1 MTCTGTIARPL
12 DAFQIPFVQDSKTIT
27 EMKLY
32 APMIQLV
39 HQSTDLLP
47 KTTTSLFPTI
57 TSTSSPQKPSSA
69 PLPPSNPQEAQSFNN
84 SNELSKTEISGIVVA
99 SLILFLCFV
108 SVIGY
113 CVIRKSR
120 PHLIPIIF
128 FRSSTR
134 YKEKSSSLRD
144 STSTSSLTST
154 SPMATPK
161 VHALNAFTTPIG
173 SSSPHDP
180 HHKHFS
186 AYQLG
191 IPQKNPQSPMARSD
205 GNGQIVFD
213 TEAARFGRTLGVED
227 DLESPIDGTSPF
239 RLKRGNTLKGSKLKR
254 VRSNSRPKRSTSER
268 SVSPLARNENGM
280 EEWDAIITEGSL
292 DRHVSAVTEP
302 QLRQTGLRKA
312 GTQAVPQNVAL
323 GNVPAHV
330 PEMQRTVGDM
340 GTYRSHKAKMS
351 VAGPGGP
358 GPGVAM

>member
-1 MTCTGTIARPL
+1 MTCSGTIAQPL

-47 KTTTSLFPTI
+47 ETTISQFPTV
-57 TSTSSPQKPSSA
+57 TSSSSTQKPSST
-69 PLPPSNPQEAQSFNN
+69 LSPSNPQEAQFFND
-84 SNELSKTEISGIVVA
+84 SNKLSKTEISGIVVA
-99 SLILFLCFV
+99 CLILFLCLL
-108 SVIGY
+108 SIIGY
-113 CVIRKSR
+113 CIIRKTR
-120 PHLIPIIF
+120 PHLVPVIF
-128 FRSSTR
+128 SHASTR
-134 YKEKSSSLRD
+134 SKEKSKGLRD
-144 STSTSSLTST
+144 SSSSTSSLTST

-191 IPQKNPQSPMARSD
+191 IPQKDQQSPMARTD

-213 TEAARFGRTLGVED
+213 TEAARFGRSLGVED

-254 VRSNSRPKRSTSER
+254 VRSNSRPKRSMSER
-268 SVSPLARNENGM
+268 SVSPLARHDNGM

-302 QLRQTGLRKA
+302 QIRQTGLRKA

-351 VAGPGGP
+351 VAGPGAP
-358 GPGVAM
+358 GAGVAM